1 MPPDDPKAELTQEW
15 LLKAKHDLLAA
26 ERTAAPPPL
35 PDVTAFHCQQA
46 AEKALKAYLTWH
58 DRPFRRRHQLE
69 ELIDQCV
76 DIAWEFNA
84 LTDAARILT
93 PYAVVARYP
102 PVVAEPSEE
111 EAREA
116 LHLAQEVVSFVLER
130 LPAEARPG

>member
-15 LLKAKHDLLAA
+15 LIKAKHDLLAA
-26 ERTAAPPPL
+26 ERTAVPPSL
-35 PDVTAFHCQQA
+35 PDVTSFHCQQA

-76 DIAWEFNA
+76 DIAWKFNA
-84 LTDAARILT
+84 LADAARTLT

-102 PVVAEPSEE
+102 PVPPAPPEE
-111 EAREA
+111 EARDS
-116 LHLAQEVVSFVLER
+116 LRLAQEVVSFVLER
-130 LPAEARPG
+130 